1 MRVRIFPLLIIT
13 VLFYGYSVSL
23 TIAQESPA
31 FTTSLKS
38 TYKISE
44 YTPPRVTHEVT
55 ITNETR
61 EAFIQEFSLRVNS
74 QTLKDVVASSPSE
87 PAIPVNITKDQAN
100 ALIVLTFAKPV
111 LGLGKSSSFSLSY
124 SDAGIY
130 SETGLIKEVQIPP
143 FEHGLPITS
152 HAVTLEVPPTFDALS
167 RSFPQPSQLNT
178 LESSTGYQFNF
189 TGSGSSAI
197 YLLFGQKQRYDL
209 LLRYHLS
216 NPTITPVYTQV
227 VLAPDTAYQRVF
239 YESIQPKP
247 DTVSRDLDGNWI
259 ASFTL
264 EPKTSQSVVA
274 KGFVEV
280 SDKPQS
286 IVETDSVDQRAYT
299 SSQPYWETKAI
310 ETLARE
316 LATPAAIYNYVVDTL
331 DYDYARLT
339 ETVPERFGSDKA
351 LANPEQALCF
361 EFTDSFV
368 ALARAAGIPARAVM
382 GFAQTSNQSLRPLSA
397 NQEALHAWPEYYDS
411 EKKLWRSV
419 DPTWQKTTGGVDYFN
434 HFDFNHVALS
444 VLGQSSESP
453 LPAGY
458 YKQPDVPTKDVF
470 IQVSPYA
477 QTPAH
482 SLSIKPVYSLAY
494 QLGMTNQ
501 LRLTIILE
509 SGSALYGVP
518 LTLASQNGDVTS
530 VVVPLTL
537 PFSAQ
542 EVTIPAVSQ
551 SFEPTI
557 ATTITYDNY
566 TQKFSINNPKPRQ
579 AAFFIFALALGSAAA
594 LAIAHR
600 ARRLLVQR

>member
-1 MRVRIFPLLIIT
+1 MRLRILPLLIIS
-13 VLFYGYSVSL
+13 VLFYANATTLVM
-23 TIAQESPA
+23 AQASQA

-44 YTPPRVTHEVT
+44 STPPRVTHEVT

-61 EAFIQEFSLRVNS
+61 EAFIKEFTLRVNS
-74 QTLKDVVASSPSE
+74 QTIKDVIAASPQE
-87 PAIPVNITKDQAN
+87 PAIPVNITQEQKN
-100 ALIVLTFAKPV
+100 AVITLTFSKPV
-111 LGLGKSSSFSLSY
+111 LGLGKSSSFLLSY
-124 SDAGIY
+124 TDPSIY

-152 HAVTLEVPPTFDALS
+152 HSVTLEVPPTFEALS
-167 RSFPQPSQLNT
+167 RSYPQPSQLNT

-197 YLLFGQKQRYDL
+197 YLLFGQKQRYDV

-216 NPTITPVYTQV
+216 NPTITPVYTQI

-239 YESIQPKP
+239 YETIQPKP
-247 DTVSRDLDGNWI
+247 DTVNRDPDGNWI
-259 ASFTL
+259 AHFTL

-274 KGFVEV
+274 KGYVEV
-280 SDKPQS
+280 SDKPQA
-286 IVETDSVDQRAYT
+286 IFDNDSVDARAYT
-299 SSQPYWETKAI
+299 ASQPYWDTKAI
-310 ETLARE
+310 TTLAQE
-316 LATPAAIYNYVVDTL
+316 LATPAAIYAYVVDTL
-331 DYDYARLT
+331 DYDYARLA
-339 ETVPERFGSDKA
+339 ETVPERFGSEKA
-351 LANPEQALCF
+351 LSSPNQALCF
-361 EFTDSFV
+361 EFTDTFV

-397 NQEALHAWPEYYDS
+397 NQEALHAWPEFYDS

-444 VLGQSSESP
+444 ILGLSSESP

-458 YKQPDVPTKDVF
+458 YKQPGVPTKDVF
-470 IQVSPYA
+470 IQVSPHV
-477 QTPAH
+477 QKPEH
-482 SLSIKPVYSLAY
+482 SLTLSPLYSLPY
-494 QLGMTNQ
+494 HLGMSNQ
-501 LRLTIILE
+501 LKLTIALE
-509 SGSALYGVP
+509 SGSALYDVP
-518 LTLASQNGDVTS
+518 LTLTSQNGEVTS

-542 EVTIPAVSQ
+542 EVTIPAVSS
-551 SFEPTI
+551 SFEPSI

-566 TQKFSINNPKPRQ
+566 TQQFSITNPKPRQ
-579 AAFFIFALALGSAAA
+579 AAFIILSLSLGSASA
-594 LAIAHR
+594 LAIANR
-600 ARRLLVQR
+600 ARRLLV